1 MLSRRLIFLLFTIV
15 IAAPFYQCG
24 QPMPPTGGSRDTL
37 PPLLVKA
44 IPADSGLNVKTNKI
58 TLEFN
63 EYIQLQGVQQQMV
76 ISPIPTIMPLVE
88 SKLKQVT
95 IKLKDTLEANT
106 TYTINFGESLQD
118 VNESNPMK
126 NFTYIFST
134 GGVIDSGKLTGRVL
148 MAESGKADSTIIVV
162 LQRDLSDS
170 AFEKVKPRYFTRI
183 NKEGF
188 FTFRYL
194 ANGRYNVYALKDA
207 DGSMKYDQ
215 VSEIIGF
222 MDKPVDITASTEPA
236 SLYAFLETP
245 EIPRRPTT
253 STPVKQPGV
262 KEDKRYR
269 YAGNLDN
276 GSLDILGDLV
286 LKFDRKPSSYDTGK
300 ISLVN
305 DKLQRVTPYTLAFDS
320 NALHIKHAWIPGAKY
335 SLLLEKDFAQDSLG
349 NKILRNDTLRFETK
363 KLSDY
368 GSVSLRIINLD
379 TTLNP
384 VLLLYRSDELKNSI
398 PLNSSRIPIP
408 SILPGE
414 YEIRILF
421 DKNRNGKWDTGNFK
435 ERKQP
440 ELVKPRKEKLTIR
453 ANWDNEVDINLQ
465 EVQNQG

>member
-1 MLSRRLIFLLFTIV
+1 MFSSRLIVFLFIII

-44 IPADSGLNVKTNKI
+44 VPADSARNVTSNRI

-63 EYIQLQGVQQQMV
+63 EYVQLQGTQQQLV
-76 ISPIPTIMPLVE
+76 ISPIPKVMPLVE

-95 IKLKDTLEANT
+95 IRLKDTLEPNT
-106 TYTINFGESLQD
+106 TYTINFGQSLQD
-118 VNESNPMK
+118 VNENNPMK

-134 GGVIDSGKLTGRVL
+134 GSVIDSGKLTGRVL
-148 MAESGKADSTIIVV
+148 LAENGKADSTIIVV
-162 LQRDLSDS
+162 LHRDLSDS
-170 AFEKVKPRYFTRI
+170 AFEKVRPRYFART

-194 ANGRYNVYALKDA
+194 ANGRYNAYALRDA

-215 VSEIIGF
+215 VSEVIGF
-222 MDKPVDITASTEPA
+222 MDQPVDISAATEPVRI
-236 SLYAFLETP
+236 YAFAGTP
-245 EIPRRPTT
+245 EQPQKPASSTT
-253 STPVKQPGV
+253 AKQPGA

-269 YAGNLDN
+269 YAANLEN
-276 GSLDILGDLV
+276 GSLDILGDLE
-286 LKFDRKPSSYDTGK
+286 LKFDRRPSAYDTTK

-305 DKLQRVTPYTLAFDS
+305 EKIERVSPYTLAFDS
-320 NALHIKHAWIPGAKY
+320 NLLRIKHGWIPGTKY
-335 SLLLEKDFAQDSLG
+335 SLLIEKDFAEDSLG

-363 KLSDY
+363 KLTDY
-368 GSVSLRIINLD
+368 GNITFRILNID
-379 TTLNP
+379 TAQHP
-384 VLLLYRSDELKNSI
+384 VLLLYKSDVLKHSFA
-398 PLNSSRIPIP
+398 LNSNRLVIP

-421 DKNRNGKWDTGNFK
+421 DKNANGKWDTGNFP
-435 ERKQP
+435 ERRQP
-440 ELVKPRKEKLTIR
+440 ELVKPRKDKLTIR

-465 EVQNQG
+465 EVQNQD